1 MAEVFDAIDAWE
13 ESMPW
18 SEYRTEVLLF
28 SEETTRDETKVV
40 AHIILRGIKPHQP
53 RWYKAANRMPQAWRV
68 TKKDPTYKNATDPND
83 EIAIKYYTPVERFL
97 AWMDRAEAYILMKRA
112 PRLFDH
118 ISEHLHRIKMRLDQ
132 NPDNPIQ
139 FYSQTSSTGGRLG
152 VRGMVSG
159 GMRERIAGYVMKQKA
174 SALPRRDEARPHQNQ
189 AKDPPENGP
198 EHTEPAGGGKAAAV
212 LRARSAV
219 SAEPVGAESARVPR
233 RSGGTGEGSNTNVEN
248 AAGARHAMEGG
259 NTAGRFEPQKVE
271 GGRENRTSRIRNGT
285 GQTCYAPDN
294 PTTRTQW
301 RK

>member
-132 NPDNPIQ
+132 NPDNPDSVLFANL
-139 FYSQTSSTGGRLG
+139 FYRWP
-152 VRGMVSG
+152 SG
-159 GMRERIAGYVMKQKA
+159 
-174 SALPRRDEARPHQNQ
+174 
-189 AKDPPENGP
+189 
-198 EHTEPAGGGKAAAV
+198 
-212 LRARSAV
+212 
-219 SAEPVGAESARVPR
+219 
-233 RSGGTGEGSNTNVEN
+233 
-248 AAGARHAMEGG
+248 GARHGLWRDA
-259 NTAGRFEPQKVE
+259 
-271 GGRENRTSRIRNGT
+271 RENRWIRDETKSVGT
-285 GQTCYAPDN
+285 ASA
-294 PTTRTQW
+294 
-301 RK
+301 